1 MRILEFGIKHFR
13 SIENILLKF
22 PTNKPLVLFGPNN
35 AGKTNILTALN
46 IALGESFPTY
56 REMDESD
63 YFFRDKDKYSEISF
77 YCCFDGAYYSS
88 KRASSD
94 IIYITF
100 NHDNGLSKENL
111 IHDGQYNKLYLSSE
125 NRSQC
130 QAIYLDAIRNI
141 NNSFSYSSK
150 YTLLSKFSTQIHKS
164 LKQDKKEELNSLFD
178 KIKELFND
186 SDEFKSFFDRFRSS
200 VTETV
205 KGFVHTL
212 DVDFSGYDPNNYTKS
227 LKIVGKEGPFV
238 RSFEELGTG
247 EQQTLLMAF
256 VKAYMETFNN
266 ESFILIIEEP
276 EAHLHPI
283 AQRWLKKYIYHMCE
297 SGIQVIISTH
307 SPEFIDASNLEGLV
321 KVYKE
326 HDITKVKQL
335 SAEELC
341 RHCVTLGAP
350 SEKINSSNIMPFYS
364 SCLVSDQLQ
373 GLFAQIIIL
382 VEGDTE
388 SFSLPIYFERA
399 GFNLESNGIEIIKC
413 QGKNN
418 ILKYYRFFTAYGY
431 RCFCL
436 FDADEGTSGNKK
448 NDEFIS
454 LFNIDSIN
462 VDDSCFSYGTSYGY
476 FGKDFESYMR
486 KNVNNYNDLEVKARE
501 FLQTQSKPIIARYI
515 AKNND
520 ITPKFINDILF
531 ALGLKKEQA

>member
-1 MRILEFGIKHFR
+1 MCIK
-13 SIENILLKF
+13 I
-22 PTNKPLVLFGPNN
+22 
-35 AGKTNILTALN
+35 
-46 IALGESFPTY
+46 
-56 REMDESD
+56 SD
-63 YFFRDKDKYSEISF
+63 TLQCSE
-77 YCCFDGAYYSS
+77 
-88 KRASSD
+88 
-94 IIYITF
+94 
-100 NHDNGLSKENL
+100 
-111 IHDGQYNKLYLSSE
+111 
-125 NRSQC
+125 
-130 QAIYLDAIRNI
+130 
-141 NNSFSYSSK
+141 
-150 YTLLSKFSTQIHKS
+150 
-164 LKQDKKEELNSLFD
+164 
-178 KIKELFND
+178 
-186 SDEFKSFFDRFRSS
+186 EFKSFFDRFRSS
-200 VTETV
+200 VAETV

-283 AQRWLKKYIYHMCE
+283 AQRWLKKYIYHMCK

-326 HDITKVKQL
+326 HDITKIKQL

-341 RHCVTLGAP
+341 RHCVTHGAP

-364 SCLVSDQLQ
+364 SCLFSDQLQ

-388 SFSLPIYFERA
+388 SFSLPIYFEHA
-399 GFNLESNGIEIIKC
+399 GFNLESNGIEIMKC

-454 LFNIDSIN
+454 LFNIDFIN

-486 KNVNNYNDLEVKARE
+486 KNVNNYNDLEVNARE
-501 FLQTQSKPIIARYI
+501 FLQTQSKPIITRYI
-515 AKNND
+515 ANNND

-531 ALGLKKEQA
+531 ALELKNEQA

>member
-1 MRILEFGIKHFR
+1 MINEYYITYNYDNGFNQ
-13 SIENILLKF
+13 ENIF
-22 PTNKPLVLFGPNN
+22 
-35 AGKTNILTALN
+35 
-46 IALGESFPTY
+46 
-56 REMDESD
+56 
-63 YFFRDKDKYSEISF
+63 
-77 YCCFDGAYYSS
+77 
-88 KRASSD
+88 
-94 IIYITF
+94 
-100 NHDNGLSKENL
+100 HNGN
-111 IHDGQYNKLYLSSE
+111 YNKLYVTGAQ
-125 NRSQC
+125 RAKC
-130 QAIYLDAIRNI
+130 QSIYLDAIRNI
-141 NNSFSYSSK
+141 SNSFSYSSK

-164 LKQDKKEELNSLFD
+164 LKQDKKDELNSLFE

-200 VTETV
+200 VSETV

-227 LKIVGKEGPFV
+227 LRIVGKEGNIV

-247 EQQTLLMAF
+247 EQQILLMAF
-256 VKAYMETFNN
+256 AKAYMETFNN

-283 AQRWLKKYIYHMCE
+283 AQRWLKKYIYKMCE

-321 KVYKE
+321 KVFKE
-326 HDITKVKQL
+326 QGVTKIKQL
-335 SAEELC
+335 SADELC
-341 RHCVTLGAP
+341 QCCIALGAP
-350 SEKINSSNIMPFYS
+350 SEKINSSNILPFYS
-364 SCLVSDQLQ
+364 ACLFSDQLQ
-373 GLFAQIIIL
+373 GLFAQTIIL

-388 SFSLPIYFERA
+388 SFSLPVYFEHA
-399 GFNLESNGIEIIKC
+399 GFNLEANGIEIVKC

-448 NDEFIS
+448 NDEYIS
-454 LFNIDSIN
+454 LFDIDSIN

-486 KNVNNYNDLEVKARE
+486 KNVNNYNDLEMNARE
-501 FLQTQSKPIIARYI
+501 FLQTQSKPIIARHI

-531 ALGLKKEQA
+531 ALRLKNEQA

>member
-13 SIENILLKF
+13 SIKNILLKF
-22 PTNKPLVLFGPNN
+22 PANKPLVLFGPNN

-77 YCCFDGAYYSS
+77 YCYFDGAYYSS
-88 KRASSD
+88 KRTSSNV
-94 IIYITF
+94 IYITF

-200 VTETV
+200 VAETV

-341 RHCVTLGAP
+341 RHCVTQGAP

-364 SCLVSDQLQ
+364 SCLFSDQLQ

-399 GFNLESNGIEIIKC
+399 GFNLEAYGIEIIKC

-436 FDADEGTSGNKK
+436 FDADEGASGNKK

-515 AKNND
+515 ANNND

-531 ALGLKKEQA
+531 VLGLKNEQA

>member
-1 MRILEFGIKHFR
+1 MKILEFGIKHFR

-22 PTNKPLVLFGPNN
+22 PSNKPIVLFGPNN
-35 AGKTNILTALN
+35 AGKTNILTAIN

-77 YCCFDGAYYSS
+77 YCCFDGTYYVS
-88 KRASSD
+88 KRASSN

-100 NHDNGLSKENL
+100 NHDDGLSKENL
-111 IHDGQYNKLYLSSE
+111 IHDGQYNKLYVSSE

-186 SDEFKSFFDRFRSS
+186 SEDFKSFFDRFRSS
-200 VTETV
+200 VSETV

-283 AQRWLKKYIYHMCE
+283 AQRWLKKYIYQMCE

-335 SAEELC
+335 SSEELC
-341 RHCVTLGAP
+341 RHCITYGAP
-350 SEKINSSNIMPFYS
+350 SDKINSSNIMPFYS
-364 SCLVSDQLQ
+364 SCLFSDQLQ

-399 GFNLESNGIEIIKC
+399 GFNLEANGIEIIKC

-436 FDADEGTSGNKK
+436 FDADEGSSRNKK

-462 VDDSCFSYGTSYGY
+462 VDDGSFSYGTSYGY

-486 KNVNNYNDLEVKARE
+486 KNVDDYNDLEVNARE

-520 ITPKFINDILF
+520 ITPKFIEDILF
-531 ALGLKKEQA
+531 SLGLKKDQA

>member
-1 MRILEFGIKHFR
+1 MRILEFGVKHFR
-13 SIENILLKF
+13 SIEKILLKF
-22 PTNKPLVLFGPNN
+22 PVNKPLVLFGPNN

-88 KRASSD
+88 KRASSNV
-94 IIYITF
+94 IHITF

-200 VTETV
+200 VAETV

-321 KVYKE
+321 KVFKE

-341 RHCVTLGAP
+341 RHCATLGAP

-364 SCLVSDQLQ
+364 SCLFSDQLQ

-486 KNVNNYNDLEVKARE
+486 KNVNNYNDLEMNTRE
-501 FLQTQSKPIIARYI
+501 FLQTQSKPIIARHI

-531 ALGLKKEQA
+531 ALGLKK